1 VAPEG
6 NVWSADVVRTGL
18 GRLFSGGT
26 SATAT
31 IYPLMPSLPA
41 GQTNIGDVGGI
52 SMGPDGAIWFSLQC
66 GGSCADL
73 GRVTT
78 DGNVTLIPLAGE
90 FNAGTGMTS
99 GPDGN
104 LWYSGSPN
112 PWVVR
117 VTPQ

>member
-1 VAPEG
+1 
-6 NVWSADVVRTGL
+6 
-18 GRLFSGGT
+18 
-26 SATAT
+26 
-31 IYPLMPSLPA
+31 
-41 GQTNIGDVGGI
+41 
-52 SMGPDGAIWFSLQC
+52 
-66 GGSCADL
+66 

-117 VTPQ
+117 VTPQGSVTRFSTPSGALPRSLMVGPDLNLWFAESGSSPMIAKLTTSGTFTEYP